1 MDRAVFKSRG
11 DLEIGV
17 AVPTAEES
25 KMMYGME
32 LHKKKIQP
40 IWLRIQN
47 NSQHNYWLLPSGMD
61 PEHFSPSEVAFG
73 FQGNS
78 TKTNQEMADHFQN
91 LHFKNPIQSNSSNEG
106 YILVNLDE
114 GFKAVDV
121 DLLSQNSVENFTFI
135 FEDPEF
141 KGDFR
146 LINFNDLYA
155 DKEIVIIE
163 NEDALRQALESLPCC
178 TTNSSG
184 KKDGD
189 PINIILVGSFQDVG
203 AALVRRNWHAS
214 EIIWSKA
221 IWRTVKSFL
230 TNERYRYSPVS
241 PLYVYGRQQDMAWQK
256 ARGNINRRNHIRI
269 WLSPFQYQGKSV
281 FIGQVSRDIGVKFTL
296 RSSTISTHIIDP
308 DVDEARR
315 YFVEDMFYSQ
325 AVTKLGYVK
334 GVGATKKENPKL
346 NLGGDPYFSDG
357 YRAVLF
363 FESRPYSMSDIEIA
377 NWEKPLSTSKEE

>member
-1 MDRAVFKSRG
+1 MQFISRFHETAIWKAKNGHMSTKTKQHKRFIKPGIRGRLAVSLILLLLLIMMNGCTGFSPQHTEVPAFLDRAVFKSRG

-73 FQGNS
+73 FRGNS
-78 TKTNQEMADHFQN
+78 TKTNQEIADHFQN

-121 DLLSQNSVENFTFI
+121 DLLAQNSVESFTFI

-146 LINFNDLYA
+146 LINL
-155 DKEIVIIE
+155 V
-163 NEDALRQALESLPCC
+163 LV
-178 TTNSSG
+178 
-184 KKDGD
+184 
-189 PINIILVGSFQDVG
+189 PISC
-203 AALVRRNWHAS
+203 R
-214 EIIWSKA
+214 K
-221 IWRTVKSFL
+221 
-230 TNERYRYSPVS
+230 P
-241 PLYVYGRQQDMAWQK
+241 GR
-256 ARGNINRRNHIRI
+256 
-269 WLSPFQYQGKSV
+269 F
-281 FIGQVSRDIGVKFTL
+281 
-296 RSSTISTHIIDP
+296 ST
-308 DVDEARR
+308 
-315 YFVEDMFYSQ
+315 
-325 AVTKLGYVK
+325 
-334 GVGATKKENPKL
+334 
-346 NLGGDPYFSDG
+346 
-357 YRAVLF
+357 
-363 FESRPYSMSDIEIA
+363 
-377 NWEKPLSTSKEE
+377 

>member
-25 KMMYGME
+25 KMMYGVE

-73 FQGNS
+73 FRGNS
-78 TKTNQEMADHFQN
+78 MKTDQEIADHFQN
-91 LHFKNPIQSNSSNEG
+91 LHFKNPIKSNSSKEG

-155 DKEIVIIE
+155 DEEIIIIE
-163 NEDALRQALESLPCC
+163 NEDTLRQALESLPCC
-178 TTNSSG
+178 ATNSSG

-203 AALVRRNWHAS
+203 AAFVRRNWHAS

-296 RSSTISTHIIDP
+296 KSSTISTHIIDP

-325 AVTKLGYVK
+325 AVTKLGHVK

-377 NWEKPLSTSKEE
+377 NWENPLSTSKEE